1 VGTAAYRSNL
11 NAYVATSGKLLIE
24 GGEIG
29 YDAASS
35 PRYPNFADTTLH
47 VVSWQHDSSGN
58 LTVEQPAH
66 PIATSPNALPAT
78 LAMTYANYGD
88 QDALVPD
95 PEVDIVFDWSSY
107 AGQGGVLVYDDT
119 PDPASAQIVFYSFD
133 YANITD
139 ATARKQLLENT
150 VACLLTSETAPEGS
164 VAGQV
169 VLSGETDHAGAIV
182 RVSPGGLADTTDAAG
197 NYRIEGLFDATYT
210 ATASKAGFAD
220 SSRTVVIS
228 GGGSVV
234 GVDFTLY
241 PVLEYSAN
249 PETAIPDNDSTGI
262 RVYIDVPAD
271 AYLASVDC
279 RVDITHTY
287 KGDLVVELTSPE
299 GTKVRLHNRTGGS
312 ASDIITWYDSETQ
325 PDGPGALGDFSGEWA
340 EGRWE
345 LYVADLAS
353 VDTGTLHTWAL
364 RFAFPPAT
372 SEVEDRPPY
381 IVQAYFLEENR
392 PNPFSDATVFRF
404 GLPDDQRVRFD
415 VFDVRG
421 RIVAT
426 VADRSYPAGIHT
438 IAWDGTDSA
447 GEPVAGGIYFCRFK
461 AGPYSA
467 THRAVHVR

>member
-1 VGTAAYRSNL
+1 
-11 NAYVATSGKLLIE
+11 
-24 GGEIG
+24 
-29 YDAASS
+29 
-35 PRYPNFADTTLH
+35 
-47 VVSWQHDSSGN
+47 
-58 LTVEQPAH
+58 
-66 PIATSPNALPAT
+66 
-78 LAMTYANYGD
+78 
-88 QDALVPD
+88 
-95 PEVDIVFDWSSY
+95 
-107 AGQGGVLVYDDT
+107 
-119 PDPASAQIVFYSFD
+119 
-133 YANITD
+133 
-139 ATARKQLLENT
+139 
-150 VACLLTSETAPEGS
+150 
-164 VAGQV
+164 
-169 VLSGETDHAGAIV
+169 
-182 RVSPGGLADTTDAAG
+182 
-197 NYRIEGLFDATYT
+197 
-210 ATASKAGFAD
+210 
-220 SSRTVVIS
+220 
-228 GGGSVV
+228 
-234 GVDFTLY
+234 
-241 PVLEYSAN
+241 
-249 PETAIPDNDSTGI
+249 
-262 RVYIDVPAD
+262 
-271 AYLASVDC
+271 
-279 RVDITHTY
+279 
-287 KGDLVVELTSPE
+287 VVELTSPE